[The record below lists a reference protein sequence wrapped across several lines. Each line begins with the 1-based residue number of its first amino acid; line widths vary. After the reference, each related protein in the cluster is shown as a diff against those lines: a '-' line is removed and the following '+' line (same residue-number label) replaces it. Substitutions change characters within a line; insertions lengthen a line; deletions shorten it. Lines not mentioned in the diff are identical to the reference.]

1 MTNASVPTTIRSTSA
16 QVRLIEADWTGAMV
30 GKRRCPGGTMNRI
43 KESKN
48 PYGVGGLLIRAVLI
62 VFLGLLIAYDR
73 RLAAVAVI
81 VIFLTSGWAAV
92 DSIRIELQTYRTWI
106 ALHPILLF
114 NLMYLF
120 WPVAFPWYL
129 AVRSRIGQGSLA
141 RQTNSTGL
149 RELQQPR
156 TRPRK

>member
-1 MTNASVPTTIRSTSA
+1 
-16 QVRLIEADWTGAMV
+16 
-30 GKRRCPGGTMNRI
+30 MNRI

-48 PYGVGGLLIRAVLI
+48 VSGVGALLIGVVLI

-73 RLAAVAVI
+73 RLALVAAI
-81 VIFLTSGWAAV
+81 VIFLTSAWAAV
-92 DSIRIELQTYRTWI
+92 DSVRIELQTYRTWI